1 MHEFATGLSENV
13 AHTAGRVKTLPYN
26 HITILSGLREVTIFI
41 RTVHELSAGT
51 AGRVKTLPYMIF
63 LEKCTLEKSP

>member
-1 MHEFATGLSENV
+1 LHEFATSLSENI
-13 AHTAGRVKTLPYN
+13 AH
-26 HITILSGLREVTIFI
+26 
-41 RTVHELSAGT
+41 T